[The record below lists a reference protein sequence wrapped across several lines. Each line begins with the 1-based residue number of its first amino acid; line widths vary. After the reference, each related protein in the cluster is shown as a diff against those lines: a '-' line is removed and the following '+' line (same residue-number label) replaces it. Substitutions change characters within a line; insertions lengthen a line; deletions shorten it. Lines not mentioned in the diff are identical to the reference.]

1 MPARGTVMQR
11 ENGILV
17 GIVTDL
23 DDPDNLG
30 RVRVRF
36 PYLGD
41 QLGYWAKIAS
51 PMAGK
56 NRGLFFRPEKEDEL
70 LIAFEMGDPRRPYV
84 LGALWSKVDPPPE
97 DDGKKTDNNWR
108 FIRSRS
114 GNIFKFDDTDG
125 SDRIEIIGKKTKI
138 VLDSSGDKIE
148 IVCET
153 GNIEIQAPAGK
164 LQLSATD
171 IEVKATG
178 SMKLEAKGETTIS
191 GSVVNIN

>member
-1 MPARGTVMQR
+1 MQR

-41 QLGYWAKIAS
+41 QLSYWAKISS

-56 NRGLFFRPEKEDEL
+56 SRGFFFRPEKEDEL

-97 DDGKKTDNNWR
+97 DDGKKSDNNWR

-148 IVCET
+148 ITCET
-153 GNIEIQAPAGK
+153 GNIEIKAPAGK

-171 IEVKATG
+171 IEVKATA
-178 SMKLEAKGETTIS
+178 SMKLEAQGETTIS

>member
-1 MPARGTVMQR
+1 MQR

-17 GIVTDL
+17 GIVADL

-41 QLGYWAKIAS
+41 QLSYWAKVAS

-56 NRGLFFRPEKEDEL
+56 NRGFFFRPEKDDEL

-84 LGALWSKVDPPPE
+84 LGALWSKVDPPPP
-97 DDGKKTDNNWR
+97 DDGNKTENNWR
-108 FIRSRS
+108 FIQSRS

-125 SDRIEIIGKKTKI
+125 SDRIEIIGKNTKI

-148 IVCET
+148 IVCDN
-153 GNIEIQAPAGK
+153 GNIEIKAPSGK
-164 LQLSATD
+164 LELNAMNV
-171 IEVKATG
+171 EVKASA
-178 SMKLEAKGETTIS
+178 SMKLEATGEMTIS

>member
-1 MPARGTVMQR
+1 MQR

-23 DDPDNLG
+23 DDPDQLG

-41 QLGYWAKIAS
+41 QLSYWAKISS

-56 NRGLFFRPEKEDEL
+56 NRGFFFRPEVEDEVL
-70 LIAFEMGDPRRPYV
+70 VAFEMGDPRRPYV
-84 LGALWSKVDPPPE
+84 LGGLWSKTDPPPA
-97 DDGKKTDNNWR
+97 DDGKTTENNWR

-114 GNIFKFDDTDG
+114 GHILKFDDTQG
-125 SDRIEIIGKKTKI
+125 SERIEIIDKDDRHKI
-138 VLDSSGDKIE
+138 IVDASGDKLQIL
-148 IVCET
+148 CDT
-153 GNIEIQAPAGK
+153 GNVEIKAPAGK
-164 LQLSATD
+164 LQIEAMD
-171 IEVKATG
+171 IEVKATA
-178 SMKLEAKGETTIS
+178 SMKLEATGQMTIS